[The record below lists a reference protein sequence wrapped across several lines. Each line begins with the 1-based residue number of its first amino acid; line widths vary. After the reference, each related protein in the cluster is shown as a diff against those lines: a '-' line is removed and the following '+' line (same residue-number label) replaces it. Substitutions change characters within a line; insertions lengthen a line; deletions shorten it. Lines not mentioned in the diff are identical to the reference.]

1 MFCTKC
7 GKEMPEG
14 ATTCPN
20 CGKGAD
26 NREINFSDVT
36 NYAGQQMN
44 KAVTDAKAQFNAS
57 REAYQKEQDEQKV
70 KDLSQI
76 IIDPQEQ
83 KIAVMGSSYL
93 DSMLHGGGLS
103 KGFGILTDKRF
114 YFKGK
119 CFIKSLG
126 HRLLVD
132 EEYTVDLENI
142 TASGFVY
149 IKRIWLI
156 ILSFISL
163 IVGFLGFVT
172 EGEEELMLICM
183 GAFLILLIAYF
194 LTKKVYYEV
203 HFEGGMIAV
212 NISKYGGIKEVRAFN
227 KALRLAKDKRK

>member
-1 MFCTKC
+1 MFCTNC

-14 ATTCPN
+14 TTKCPS
-20 CGKGAD
+20 CGKGSES
-26 NREINFSDVT
+26 REINFSDVT

-44 KAVTDAKAQFNAS
+44 KAVSGAKAQFNAS

-70 KDLSQI
+70 KDFSQI

-119 CFIKSLG
+119 CFAKLLG
-126 HRLLVD
+126 RRVFIN

-149 IKRIWLI
+149 VQRYWLLVMGILCI
-156 ILSFISL
+156 IFS
-163 IVGFLGFVT
+163 IVG
-172 EGEEELMLICM
+172 
-183 GAFLILLIAYF
+183 GA
-194 LTKKVYYEV
+194 
-203 HFEGGMIAV
+203 M
-212 NISKYGGIKEVRAFN
+212 
-227 KALRLAKDKRK
+227 